1 MCQNFR
7 IELLIQVDR
16 KRVNIMEGQLTKFE
30 KVRILGNRADQ
41 ISRGAPP
48 LVDITGL
55 KTALA
60 IAEKELEK
68 LLIPVIVKRTY
79 PDGSVREFPLSGM
92 LL

>member
-1 MCQNFR
+1 MPFIFR
-7 IELLIQVDR
+7 IELLVQVDR
-16 KRVNIMEGQLTKFE
+16 KRANIMEQRLTKFE

-48 LVDITGL
+48 LVDTTGL

-60 IAEKELEK
+60 IAEKELKK
-68 LLIPVIVKRTY
+68 LLIPVIIKRTY
-79 PDGSVREFPLSGM
+79 PNGSVREFSLSEM